1 MGADIVTG
9 EGQSLGLH
17 LSFGGPYLGFMATR
31 MEYVRKM
38 PGRICGETVDAL
50 GRRSFVLTLQAREQH
65 IRREKAMS
73 NICSNEALCALRAT
87 IYLSWLG
94 KQGLKELAT
103 LCAQK
108 AEYAKTRL
116 GAIPSVVVKKSA
128 PTFNEFTLEL
138 PCDASL
144 VVSRLVDKGFAAGY
158 PLGRYYKGM
167 DNYLLVAVTEKRTR
181 EEVGMLAEALEAV
194 L

>member
-1 MGADIVTG
+1 
-9 EGQSLGLH
+9 
-17 LSFGGPYLGFMATR
+17 
-31 MEYVRKM
+31 
-38 PGRICGETVDAL
+38 
-50 GRRSFVLTLQAREQH
+50 VLTLQAREQH

-73 NICSNEALCALRAT
+73 NICSNEALCALRAL

-94 KQGLKELAT
+94 KQGFQELAR

-108 AEYAKTRL
+108 AEYAKTRFS
-116 GAIPSVVVKKSA
+116 AIPGVEVKKTA

-138 PCDASL
+138 PCDASD
-144 VVSRLVDKGFAAGY
+144 VVSRLIDKGFAAGY

-181 EEVGMLAEALEAV
+181 EEIGGLAEALEAV